1 MIDCTDQSLEDASS
15 NRIPTCADSFE
26 RPEGPQHTKLQDRVT
41 HGCFGL
47 YKSSLAGC
55 MQANGLAADACSGLK
70 DSFFGVESKQK
81 LMAGGSALLLF
92 YKKVGVSGHLEI
104 GSSPHH
110 TSPYL
115 TSPHRTAP
123 QYGVAAHAAV
133 AARMVPCSAMPFLHA
148 PADAALP
155 RYRPRMCRARTP
167 GRTRMPMA
175 HRSSLCRHGPPI
187 ICACPLLPLLPCP
200 TIRAT

>member
-1 MIDCTDQSLEDASS
+1 MKDCTDQSLEDASS

-26 RPEGPQHTKLQDRVT
+26 RPEGPQHTNCRDRVT
-41 HGCFGL
+41 HGCFDL

-70 DSFFGVESKQK
+70 DSFLKVESKQK

-110 TSPYL
+110 THITSPHSHYL
-115 TSPHRTAP
+115 TSPHLTSP
-123 QYGVAAHAAV
+123 
-133 AARMVPCSAMPFLHA
+133 
-148 PADAALP
+148 
-155 RYRPRMCRARTP
+155 
-167 GRTRMPMA
+167 
-175 HRSSLCRHGPPI
+175 HRSTPHHKTSQELYSRRHVWQ
-187 ICACPLLPLLPCP
+187 
-200 TIRAT
+200 TITQGMPQSSRFRTLVY

>member
-1 MIDCTDQSLEDASS
+1 MKDCTDQSLEDASS
-15 NRIPTCADSFE
+15 NRIPICADSFE
-26 RPEGPQHTKLQDRVT
+26 RPEGPQHTNSWDRVT
-41 HGCFGL
+41 HGCFDL

-123 QYGVAAHAAV
+123 HHTTPHHATPQNITGIAPKASCLANHHARYATIFEISDTCLLTIHSLVA
-133 AARMVPCSAMPFLHA
+133 R
-148 PADAALP
+148 
-155 RYRPRMCRARTP
+155 
-167 GRTRMPMA
+167 
-175 HRSSLCRHGPPI
+175 
-187 ICACPLLPLLPCP
+187 
-200 TIRAT
+200 

>member
-1 MIDCTDQSLEDASS
+1 MKDCADQSLEDASS

-26 RPEGPQHTKLQDRVT
+26 RPEGPQHTNCRDRVT
-41 HGCFGL
+41 HGCFDL

-70 DSFFGVESKQK
+70 DSFLKVESKQK

-110 TSPYL
+110 THI
-115 TSPHRTAP
+115 TSPHSHYLTTLTLPHLTTPHLATP
-123 QYGVAAHAAV
+123 QHATPQNITGIVLKASCL
-133 AARMVPCSAMPFLHA
+133 ANHHARYATIFEISDTWLLTIHRV
-148 PADAALP
+148 
-155 RYRPRMCRARTP
+155 RMWY
-167 GRTRMPMA
+167 
-175 HRSSLCRHGPPI
+175 
-187 ICACPLLPLLPCP
+187 
-200 TIRAT
+200 